1 MVYIYIKGL
10 PKRYLK
16 GDEEMDKQNQKD
28 LLNEIQGNLSLE
40 DFSKLINRSKVEV
53 YRIRNGKRGISKKL
67 AKRLSEISGKPLEE
81 CLI

>member
-1 MVYIYIKGL
+1 
-10 PKRYLK
+10 
-16 GDEEMDKQNQKD
+16 MDRQKQGD

-40 DFSKLINRSKVEV
+40 EFSKLINRSKVEV
-53 YRIRNGKRGISKKL
+53 YRIRNGKRGISKNL